1 LLPPSTDNREI
12 KDERWAIKTFRPLLQ
27 ELKVQNIPAPL
38 DVRIVYMAD
47 KRDWVI
53 KGMGRC
59 IVIIEQQDLPE
70 KTGGILITSHDSE
83 LDYFKLHILI
93 NSSLCNKTG
102 LNDRADLKITATHEF
117 THTIAA
123 LSAIS
128 RVRSDLL
135 IGRLKEIFRKK
146 LHAISYDEIKKIAE
160 ELSNSLFDVLDN
172 VARPVSMEH
181 DEQKNTDKEYYFP
194 DMHFRLGFEDFP
206 VSYPVIFEEF
216 LFSKEMFEEYFS
228 KELIESLCKAFS
240 EGNANSMTELLVP
253 LTTRIVDEKAL
264 YPTFVV
270 ARIVKI
276 FMPIYATYILKKRHS

>member
-27 ELKVQNIPAPL
+27 ELKVQNIPAPP
-38 DVRIVYMAD
+38 DARIVYMTD

-70 KTGGILITSHDSE
+70 KTGGILVTSHDSE

-93 NSSLCNKTG
+93 NSSLCNKTD

-128 RVRSDLL
+128 RISSELL

-146 LHAISYDEIKKIAE
+146 AHAIHYDEIKKIAE
-160 ELSNSLFDVLDN
+160 ELSNSLFDVLNNLDSS
-172 VARPVSMEH
+172 VSMEH
-181 DEQKNTDKEYYFP
+181 GEPKNTDKVHFFP
-194 DMHFRLGFEDFP
+194 DKHFRLGFEDFP

-216 LFSKEMFEEYFS
+216 LLSEEMFHEYFS
-228 KELIESLCKAFS
+228 KEIIESLCKAFL
-240 EGNANSMTELLVP
+240 ENNSNLIADLLSP
-253 LTTRIVDEKAL
+253 TSLRIINEKAL
-264 YPTFVV
+264 YPNFVV
-270 ARIVKI
+270 ARIIEI
-276 FMPIYATYILKKRHS
+276 FMPIYAAYTFKK